1 MTNLPKPLPPPSY
14 SGTPQVEFSR
24 NDFESIVWS
33 KGYEVIREKAISCPC
48 GTLGHPD
55 STCRY
60 CNGVGFIFIN
70 PVKDRVVMT
79 SINSESKYKEWSM
92 DKTGTVSITLRDNTV
107 PISFYDR
114 ITITGCF
121 SYLSEN
127 RDLQGEDFVWLTF
140 KPSKILSVHV
150 LDVNGAPIEVNSGD
164 YGVDKDNP
172 YILLLSKSIKPSNG
186 LISVYYEHEVQYY
199 VIDIPHDMR
208 SSSITDENGNLVKID
223 LPLNV
228 ICRRGNQ
235 FIGERQ
241 IYGTDQG

>member
-1 MTNLPKPLPPPSY
+1 MTNLPKPLPPPEFSN
-14 SGTPQVEFSR
+14 SPQVEFNR
-24 NDFESIVWS
+24 NEFESAVWS

-55 STCRY
+55 TSCRY
-60 CNGVGFIFIN
+60 CNGVGLLFID
-70 PVKDRVVMT
+70 PVLDRVLMT

-92 DKTGTVSITLRDNTV
+92 DKSGTVSMTLRDNTV

-114 ITITGCF
+114 ITIKDCY

-127 RDLQGEDFVWLTF
+127 RSLNNDDFVWLTF
-140 KPSKILSVHV
+140 KPKRILSVHI
-150 LDVNGAPIEVNSGD
+150 LDSLGVPTEVGS
-164 YGVDKDNP
+164 DKYSIDLENP
-172 YILLLSKSIKPSNG
+172 YILVIDPEINPSNG

-208 SSSITDENGNLVKID
+208 SSNVTDANGNLNKID

-241 IYGTDQG
+241 IYGSD